1 MKMRRY
7 QKTWAV
13 PFTPPRAAGWHA
25 FGRLVRLVV
34 IQRPELPLHARH
46 RQPGGIA
53 YRR

>member
-34 IQRPELPLHARH
+34 IQRPELPLHASTRS
-46 RQPGGIA
+46 PGGIA

>member
-13 PFTPPRAAGWHA
+13 PFTPLRAAGWHT
-25 FGRLVRLVV
+25 FGGLVRLVV
-34 IQRPELPLHARH
+34 IQRPELPLHAPTRS
-46 RQPGGIA
+46 PGGIA